1 MKLDRNKVNA
11 VMAEKLFS
19 VKRLAEE
26 SGASERT
33 VSTAIKGNNCTHIT
47 AGKIA
52 KALGVKTIEIM

>member
-1 MKLDRNKVNA
+1 MKLDVNKVNA

-19 VKRLAEE
+19 VKRLTEE
-26 SGASERT
+26 SGLAEPS
-33 VSTAIKGNNCTHIT
+33 VSKAIKGNNCTHIT